1 MSETKL
7 QSQKLIFVDSLRAV
21 ATVMVL
27 LWHLGNIFWF
37 NNAAVSNLCH
47 IDIISNISDMIPKW
61 YSDINDALNRLN
73 LDFGMFGVSIFF
85 LISGFI
91 VPFSVNRAKITAVSF
106 LKKRF
111 IRIYPLYIVCFTIT
125 FLLVSFYVYFN
136 TGIYP
141 YSIKDYLVQVS
152 LLRDWFWVSSIDG
165 ISWTLEIEIKFYV
178 LYAVLMLI
186 KKKNNPKI
194 IGGISIITAILC
206 VLYNSNQN
214 LILQMSR
221 NVYIVLGVLAASMMY
236 IVFIFIGLSIYEF
249 YEGNWGKDKFF
260 IVLQVLIVSFLIC
273 VLNSSSSELIIKFI
287 INYGGGLVLFLNF
300 YMLKTQIDENIIL
313 KFFAKYSYIIYL
325 IHGVNGYILM
335 DFLVKKGT
343 PFWFCLVIT
352 VGIVLI
358 GCILIG
364 NLVEKPINSFF
375 IKWVRERKER

>member
-1 MSETKL
+1 M
-7 QSQKLIFVDSLRAV
+7 
-21 ATVMVL
+21 
-27 LWHLGNIFWF
+27 
-37 NNAAVSNLCH
+37 
-47 IDIISNISDMIPKW
+47 
-61 YSDINDALNRLN
+61 
-73 LDFGMFGVSIFF
+73 
-85 LISGFI
+85 
-91 VPFSVNRAKITAVSF
+91 
-106 LKKRF
+106 
-111 IRIYPLYIVCFTIT
+111 
-125 FLLVSFYVYFN
+125 
-136 TGIYP
+136 
-141 YSIKDYLVQVS
+141 
-152 LLRDWFWVSSIDG
+152 RDWFWVSSIDG

-260 IVLQVLIVSFLIC
+260 IVLQVLIVSFLMC

-287 INYGGGLVLFLNF
+287 INYGGDLVLFLNF